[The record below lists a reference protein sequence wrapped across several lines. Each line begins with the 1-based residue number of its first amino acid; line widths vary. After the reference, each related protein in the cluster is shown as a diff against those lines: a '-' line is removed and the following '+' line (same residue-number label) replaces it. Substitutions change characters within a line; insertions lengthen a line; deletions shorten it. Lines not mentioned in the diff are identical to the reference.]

1 MPKSSNVING
11 KGISDSSKKLFLSN
25 LKRLNGGVD
34 PTNYKFLEDT
44 QAIEDRIE
52 KYSTNTKRTYYIS
65 IVNYLPEKNKLRK
78 FYYDKMME
86 INKAGRENTEK
97 SDKQKLNWITQSEVN
112 TIWEKLGLEA
122 EPLLKK
128 RTLDPT
134 QSKLLQSYIILSLFV
149 LQPPRR
155 SLDYTQM
162 IVVPSYD
169 ENMDKAF
176 NYFDL
181 KNKMFHFC
189 NYKTAGTYKTQNVPV
204 SGKLYTLLK
213 KYRKSGLLLQNNDKA
228 LTSPDITRVLNK
240 IFDKKVSVNMLRNI
254 FFSSKYSD
262 ESKELSDDA
271 KATGTSVSNA
281 MNTYIKKD

>member
-11 KGISDSSKKLFLSN
+11 KGISDSSKKLYLSN
-25 LKRLNGGVD
+25 LKRLNNGVD

-44 QAIEDRIE
+44 KAIEDRIE

-112 TIWEKLGLEA
+112 AIWEKLGLEA

-128 RTLDPT
+128 RTLDPI

-169 ENMDKAF
+169 EKMDKAF

-204 SGKLYTLLK
+204 SDKLYTLLK
-213 KYRKSGLLLQNNDKA
+213 KYRKSGLILQNNDKA
-228 LTSPDITRVLNK
+228 LSSPDITRVLNK
-240 IFDKKVSVNMLRNI
+240 IFDKKISVNMLRNI
-254 FFSSKYSD
+254 FLSSKFGN
-262 ESKELSDDA
+262 ESKELSQDVADM
-271 KATGTSVSNA
+271 GTSVNSA
-281 MNTYIKKD
+281 MHQYIKQD

>member
-1 MPKSSNVING
+1 MN
-11 KGISDSSKKLFLSN
+11 
-25 LKRLNGGVD
+25 
-34 PTNYKFLEDT
+34 
-44 QAIEDRIE
+44 A
-52 KYSTNTKRTYYIS
+52 
-65 IVNYLPEKNKLRK
+65 
-78 FYYDKMME
+78 
-86 INKAGRENTEK
+86 
-97 SDKQKLNWITQSEVN
+97 
-112 TIWEKLGLEA
+112 IWEKIELEV

-128 RTLDPT
+128 RMLDPI

-181 KNKMFHFC
+181 KNKMFYFC

-204 SGKLYTLLK
+204 SDKLYTLLK

-254 FFSSKYSD
+254 YLSSKFGN
-262 ESKELSDDA
+262 ESKELTQDVADM
-271 KATGTSVSNA
+271 GTSVNSA
-281 MNTYIKKD
+281 MHQYIKQD